1 MSATLDTL
9 DNLEEA
15 VNSRLPMSSLV
26 KLWNG
31 ERDKKN
37 RKGALIVLGDA
48 ILEAVEA
55 QKDEIRALKT
65 TIRDLEG
72 AQAEAPR
79 EAPLPVPQVEAA
91 PAHLEAKT
99 PSTLFN
105 SDSVFLI
112 APLHAVQQ
120 WAGLSQIT
128 KYVVDVTG
136 EHSETLCRQY
146 PHPYTELADGTYRIT
161 TPNVRVAR
169 VIENK
174 MKNAVK
180 VRDITGVGIKV
191 HSLGSSASLATD
203 MVRGQTVAL
212 WREMCVVSAQRLR
225 VSTLSKSGASITG
238 IELNW

>member
-1 MSATLDTL
+1 MSDILDTL

-15 VNSRLPMSSLV
+15 LNSGLPMSELT
-26 KLWNG
+26 KLWDK

-37 RKGALIVLGDA
+37 RKGALEAIGDS

-55 QKDEIRALKT
+55 QKDEITALKS
-65 TIRDLEG
+65 TIRDLED
-72 AQAEAPR
+72 AATDAPR
-79 EAPLPVPQVEAA
+79 EAPLPVPKVQA
-91 PAHLEAKT
+91 PAAHAEAKT
-99 PSTLFN
+99 LSTLFN
-105 SDSVFLI
+105 SDSVFVI

-136 EHSETLCRQY
+136 EHSEMLCRQY
-146 PHPYTELADGTYRIT
+146 PHPYTELADGTYRIA

-174 MKNAVK
+174 MKNAAK
-180 VRDITGVGIKV
+180 VRDITVGIKV

-203 MVRGQTVAL
+203 MVRGRKVAL

-225 VSTLSKSGASITG
+225 VSTLSKSGSGVTG